1 MLLYTV
7 SMKQQK
13 TTTLLESATLAEPRT
28 APSAAAIEGCEI
40 VERTVD
46 TGDVRLHLVE
56 AGEGPLV
63 VLLHG
68 FPEFWYAW
76 RHQIPVLAAA
86 GYRVV
91 APDLRG
97 YNLSDKPR
105 GVRAYGIDR
114 LVADVDGIIAA
125 CGVEHATVI
134 GHDWGAMIAWLFAM
148 MRPHRVERV
157 AALNGM
163 HPVAFRNAMGDLSHL
178 RKTYYGLLF
187 QIPVLPEIF
196 LRMRDFRWLRRIYSP
211 HMSPGGQPSQAYL
224 QNWTEAMSRPGALT
238 AMLNYYRGAGLMM
251 KILKEAV
258 RPVTAPGLLIWGE
271 RDAIGIETALPTAEW
286 APDLEVVR
294 LADAGHWVHSDRP
307 ESVNTALLR
316 FLQRPGTAATDPI

>member
-1 MLLYTV
+1 MSNDYKTSGVGPNTV
-7 SMKQQK
+7 AD
-13 TTTLLESATLAEPRT
+13 TVANN
-28 APSAAAIEGCEI
+28 GCEF
-40 VERTVD
+40 VERTIDV
-46 TGDVRLHLVE
+46 GNVRLHVVE

-105 GVRAYGIDR
+105 GVRAYGIDH

-125 CGVEHATVI
+125 CSAERATVI
-134 GHDWGAMIAWLFAM
+134 GHDWGAMIAWVFAM
-148 MRPHRVERV
+148 MRPHRVDGV

-163 HPVAFRNAMGDLSHL
+163 HPAAFRRAMGSLSHL
-178 RKTYYGLLF
+178 RKTYYGVLF

-196 LRMRDFRWLRRIYSP
+196 LRARNYSLLRRLYGG
-211 HMSPGGQPSQAYL
+211 HMSPGGLPPEADQQA
-224 QNWTEAMSRPGALT
+224 WVEAMSRPGALT

-251 KILKEAV
+251 SILKSAV
-258 RPVTAPGLLIWGE
+258 RPVEVPSMLIWGE
-271 RDAIGIETALPTAEW
+271 RDVLGIETALPTARW

-294 LADAGHWVHSDRP
+294 LADAGHWVHSDQP
-307 ESVNTALLR
+307 ETVNTALLR
-316 FLQRPGTAATDPI
+316 FLQRPGPGR